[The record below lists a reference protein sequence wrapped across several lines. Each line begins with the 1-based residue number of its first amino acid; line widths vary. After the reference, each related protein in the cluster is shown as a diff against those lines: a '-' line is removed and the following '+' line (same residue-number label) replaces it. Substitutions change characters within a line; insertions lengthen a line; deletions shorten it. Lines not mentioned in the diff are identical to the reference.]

1 MKVLYLAAE
10 RRERKI
16 VRLYEDAEQ
25 LDELFTGDDLLT
37 AVFEILR
44 RNGMV
49 IGEIGKIEAAP
60 NQINSVSGRAANNLA
75 TALKYALNL

>member
-25 LDELFTGDDLLT
+25 LDELFTGGDLLT

-44 RNGMV
+44 RNGMI
-49 IGEIGKIEAAP
+49 IGEIGKIETAP
-60 NQINSVSGRAANNLA
+60 DQVNSVSGRVANSLAA
-75 TALKYALNL
+75 ALKYALNL